1 MTPNL
6 NQHIEAVRRF
16 NRFYTRQIGILD
28 EGLLQSPFTLTEARI
43 IYELAHHAQTTAA
56 ELGAELKLDAGYLS
70 RILRDFE
77 KRDLLIKQSS
87 PTDGRQFNLSLS
99 PAGEAAFAIL
109 NSRSRQQ
116 IESLLAQHTPA
127 DQVRLVEAMHTI
139 QSLLGSPPERRVP
152 YILRPH
158 QPGDMGWVVA
168 RHGVLYNREYG
179 WNEEF
184 EGLVAGIVAGFIQ
197 NYDSRREHCW
207 IAERDGENVGS
218 VFVVKQS
225 DEVAKLRM
233 LLVEPSARGLGIG
246 VRLVDECLRF
256 ARQVGYRRMTLWTNS
271 ILTAARNIYIKAGFQ
286 LVASEP
292 YHSFG
297 HDLVSETWERDL

>member
-77 KRDLLIKQSS
+77 KRDLLIKQPS
-87 PTDGRQFNLSLS
+87 PTDGRQLNLSLS

-127 DQVRLVEAMHTI
+127 DQSRLVEAMQTI

-197 NYDSRREHCW
+197 NYDSRRECCW

>member
-99 PAGEAAFAIL
+99 PAGESAFAIL

-197 NYDSRREHCW
+197 NYDSRRERCW
-207 IAERDGENVGS
+207 IAERNGENVGS